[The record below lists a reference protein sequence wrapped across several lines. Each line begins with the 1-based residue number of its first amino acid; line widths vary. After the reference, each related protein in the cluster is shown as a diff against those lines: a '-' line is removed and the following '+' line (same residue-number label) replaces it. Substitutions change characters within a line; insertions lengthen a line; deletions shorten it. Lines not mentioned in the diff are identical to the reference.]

1 MFQQAVENEM
11 RDVAAEW
18 GLDPAA
24 LLAVAEV
31 ESGGA
36 ALLDIDGRMAPPI
49 RYEFHVFHRQLKPA
63 LRPGAVASGLAS
75 PRWGQFANPRSQQ
88 GRYALLDRAKSIDPE
103 AAYAACSWGVGQ
115 VLGENARWLDY
126 ESAEA
131 LAAECC
137 SGVKGQTDLM
147 LRFIQRRGLSA
158 ALKARDWTAFARG
171 YNGPLHDRNDYAGRM
186 ARAYARWASREPETT
201 GARAARSVSGAL
213 LRPGAIG
220 PQVEALQHALRRL
233 GYDVRVDGVYGP
245 RTEAAVR
252 RAQEA
257 AGLARDGVAGPDTW
271 ASLDPAG
278 AGSGGDVSVDS

>member
-1 MFQQAVENEM
+1 MFQLAVEKEI
-11 RDVAAEW
+11 REVAADW
-18 GLDPAA
+18 GFDPAA

-36 ALLDIDGRMAPPI
+36 ALLEVDGRQAPPI

-63 LRPGAVASGLAS
+63 LRPVAVASGLAS
-75 PRWGQFANPRSQQ
+75 PRWGQFSNPRSQQ
-88 GRYALLDRAKSIDPE
+88 ARYALLDRAKSIDPE

-131 LAAECC
+131 LAAECF
-137 SGVKGQTDLM
+137 SGVKGQTALM
-147 LRFIQRRGLSA
+147 LRFIQRRGLSS
-158 ALKARDWTAFARG
+158 ALRARDWTAFARG

-186 ARAYARWASREPETT
+186 ARAYARWASRETAPAAE
-201 GARAARSVSGAL
+201 GAASPPSRAL
-213 LRPGAIG
+213 LRLGAVG

-233 GYDVRVDGVYGP
+233 GFDVKVDGVYGP
-245 RTEAAVR
+245 RTEAAIR

-278 AGSGGDVSVDS
+278 AGSGGDVSVGG